1 MKILVAVDG
10 SDIGTRA
17 ARHAANLASQLAE
30 QAELVLFNA
39 DPPLMQAVAV
49 KLGVE
54 QTHRYHAENGQYALR
69 GARAAL
75 KRARVPFREVLV
87 VGDPAEAITKE
98 VKKGR
103 YDLIVM
109 GSHGRTALQGLFMG
123 SVARKVIAQATVPVT
138 VVR

>member
-17 ARHAANLASQLAE
+17 ARHAARLAGQLAVPP
-30 QAELVLFNA
+30 ELVLFNA

-54 QTHRYHAENGQYALR
+54 ETHRYHAENGRYAIR

-75 KRARVPFREVLV
+75 NRAHVPFREVLV
-87 VGDPAEAITKE
+87 VGDPDLAIVREA
-98 VKKGR
+98 KKGR

-109 GSHGRTALQGLFMG
+109 GTHGRGALQGLLMG
-123 SVARKVIAQATVPVT
+123 SVARKVLAQAPVPVM

>member
-17 ARHAANLASQLAE
+17 ARHAARLAGQLAAPPE
-30 QAELVLFNA
+30 VVLFNA

-49 KLGVE
+49 KLGME
-54 QTHRYHAENGQYALR
+54 ETHRYHAENGRYATRAAR
-69 GARAAL
+69 GALTRAH
-75 KRARVPFREVLV
+75 VPFRELLV
-87 VGDPAEAITKE
+87 VGDPDEAIVRE
-98 VKKGR
+98 AKKGR

-109 GSHGRTALQGLFMG
+109 GTHGRGALQGLLMG
-123 SVARKVIAQATVPVT
+123 SVARKVLAQSPVPVM